1 MRHDAGH
8 DGDHERGL
16 REALPLGGDLLRVGV
31 GIVGLEGGREHLAEA
46 AARLAL
52 DQDEA
57 PGHQLA
63 VVRHPGGD
71 RQEGLDLRLAR
82 PGLAQPARRDGAALQ
97 EAGKAIIH
105 GIFIRLE

>member
-1 MRHDAGH
+1 MKRCRSAASCSAV
-8 DGDHERGL
+8 
-16 REALPLGGDLLRVGV
+16 AL
-31 GIVGLEGGREHLAEA
+31 GIVGLEGGCEHLAKA
-46 AARLAL
+46 SARLAL

-57 PGHQLA
+57 PGHELA

-71 RQEGLDLRLAR
+71 LQEGLDLRLAR
-82 PGLAQPARRDGAALQ
+82 PGPAQPARRDGTALQ